1 MNVYIPVHKNFLQLQ
16 YYILN
21 SKLTS
26 KNNVKHEVL
35 HKDNKTQIRISAYV
49 HFNALYRLLNRSIK
63 HRISYTSARTEEET
77 RSKKSDKKIIIFKH
91 VSYKNVEHGGFLNK
105 IMHFIIVILLRL

>member
-16 YYILN
+16 YHILN

-26 KNNVKHEVL
+26 KNNVKHEVV

-49 HFNALYRLLNRSIK
+49 HFNALCRLLNRS
-63 HRISYTSARTEEET
+63 
-77 RSKKSDKKIIIFKH
+77 
-91 VSYKNVEHGGFLNK
+91 
-105 IMHFIIVILLRL
+105 

>member
-35 HKDNKTQIRISAYV
+35 HKDNKAQIRISPYV
-49 HFNALYRLLNRSIK
+49 HFNALYRLLNRTLK
-63 HRISYTSARTEEET
+63 HRISYTSVRTEEET
-77 RSKKSDKKIIIFKH
+77 RSKKSDKKMIIIQKC
-91 VSYKNVEHGGFLNK
+91 
-105 IMHFIIVILLRL
+105 

>member
-1 MNVYIPVHKNFLQLQ
+1 MNVYIPVHRNFLQLQ

-49 HFNALYRLLNRSIK
+49 HVNALCTLLNRSK
-63 HRISYTSARTEEET
+63 HRISYTSVRTEEET

-91 VSYKNVEHGGFLNK
+91 VLYKNVEHGGF
-105 IMHFIIVILLRL
+105 FQ